1 MKILFYEGDLELKRR
16 AEILKENKLEVS
28 EDLLKQL
35 QDVLAR
41 QNRLFREYKTIG
53 KEVIMDERKEVWM
66 EIVIG
71 RVVKIESFEDQ
82 KLRIITIKQ
91 SDKKIIE
98 INFWIHGTEYHR
110 NLSSIEIKK
119 AYKINGLHVSKNG
132 EDEFKLT
139 SSFYSVITELQL
151 K

>member
-1 MKILFYEGDLELKRR
+1 MIFFSRTRGKKEKSTLIRDLDIDK
-16 AEILKENKLEVS
+16 V
-28 EDLLKQL
+28 
-35 QDVLAR
+35 
-41 QNRLFREYKTIG
+41 G
-53 KEVIMDERKEVWM
+53 
-66 EIVIG
+66 EIVTMNG

>member
-1 MKILFYEGDLELKRR
+1 MVTISGVKVSHLDKKG
-16 AEILKENKLEVS
+16 LEVAEEQKVIKLNLNLNLTKAIAIKTEPGKKEKS
-28 EDLLKQL
+28 TLIRDLDIDK
-35 QDVLAR
+35 V
-41 QNRLFREYKTIG
+41 G
-53 KEVIMDERKEVWM
+53 
-66 EIVIG
+66 EIVTMNG